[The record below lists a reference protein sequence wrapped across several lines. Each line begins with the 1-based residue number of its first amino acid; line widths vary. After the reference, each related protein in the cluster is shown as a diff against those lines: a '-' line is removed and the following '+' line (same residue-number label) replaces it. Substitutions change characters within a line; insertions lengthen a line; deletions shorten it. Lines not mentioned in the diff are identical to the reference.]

1 MPDIDKLFG
10 GEDAP
15 NPEAQTP
22 NDIEDVGPDEFED
35 GFAADPRSADFD
47 DLDPAFQDQIDGKVD
62 TFNQEFEDASDRND
76 RVTED
81 MLAAVSVRA
90 MGAFESSSLPEA
102 DLFSWVGGRQNEF
115 LERAA
120 NLDEDAGFDV
130 SDEYRQD
137 DDLLPRGFEA
147 STLED
152 SEVNPSNG
160 PDLGNDSP

>member
-1 MPDIDKLFG
+1 MTKELFG
-10 GEDAP
+10 GPDAP
-15 NPEAQTP
+15 NEAQTP
-22 NDIEDVGPDEFED
+22 NDIRDVGPDEFAD

-47 DLDPAFQDQIDGKVD
+47 ELDPVFQNQIEDKVERY
-62 TFNQEFEDASDRND
+62 NERFEDASDRND

-90 MGAFESSSLPEA
+90 MGAFESSSLPDA
-102 DLFSWVGGRQNEF
+102 NLFSWVGGRQNEF

-120 NLDEDAGFDV
+120 NQDENAGFEV
-130 SDEYRQD
+130 SEEYRQD

-152 SEVNPSNG
+152 DEVNPGNG
-160 PDLGNDSP
+160 PDLR

>member
-1 MPDIDKLFG
+1 MPNIDKLFG

-22 NDIEDVGPDEFED
+22 NDIKDVGADEYPD
-35 GFAADPRSADFD
+35 GFASDPRSADFD
-47 DLDPAFQDQIDGKVD
+47 ELDPVFQDQIDGKVD
-62 TFNQEFEDASDRND
+62 TYNEEFEDADERND
-76 RVTED
+76 EVTED

-115 LERAA
+115 LERSA
-120 NLDEDAGFDV
+120 NVDEDAGFEV
-130 SDEYRQD
+130 DEAYRQD
-137 DDLLPRGFEA
+137 DDLLPRGLEA

-152 SEVNPSNG
+152 DEVNPGNG
-160 PDLGNDSP
+160 PDLR